1 MLSPQGRCPL
11 MSSRS
16 IGMSSQGVCT
26 HFKRNEPEP
35 DYRVSV
41 EYLGRLEIAVSGT
54 ATGRLYRFTAVQP
67 AQQVDPRDAFYLLE
81 SGRFGVA
88 S

>member
-1 MLSPQGRCPL
+1 MLSPQGMCPL

-16 IGMSSQGVCT
+16 IRMSSQGVRT
-26 HFKRNEPEP
+26 HFKRDEPEP
-35 DYRVSV
+35 DYRVNV

-54 ATGRLYRFTAVQP
+54 ATGRLYRFTPFQP
-67 AQQVDPRDAFYLLE
+67 VQQVDPRDAFYLLAN
-81 SGRFGVA
+81 GLFGVA

>member
-1 MLSPQGRCPL
+1 MLSRQGMCPL

-16 IGMSSQGVCT
+16 IGMSSQGAWT
-26 HFKRNEPEP
+26 HFKGDDPVP
-35 DYRVSV
+35 DYRVNV

-54 ATGRLYRFTAVQP
+54 VTGRLYRFTPVQP
-67 AQQVDPRDAFYLLE
+67 VQQIDPRDAFYLLA
-81 SGRFGVA
+81 SGLFGVA

>member
-1 MLSPQGRCPL
+1 MLSPQGMCPL
-11 MSSRS
+11 MSSRL
-16 IGMSSQGVCT
+16 IGMSSQGVWT
-26 HFKRNEPEP
+26 NFKRDDPEP

-54 ATGRLYRFTAVQP
+54 FTGRLYRFTPIQPVQ
-67 AQQVDPRDAFYLLE
+67 QIDPRDAFYLLA
-81 SGRFGVA
+81 SGLFGVA

>member
-1 MLSPQGRCPL
+1 MLSPQGMCPL

-26 HFKRNEPEP
+26 HFKSDEPEP

-54 ATGRLYRFTAVQP
+54 VTRRLYRFTPIQR
-67 AQQVDPRDAFYLLE
+67 AQQVDPRDAFYLLA
-81 SGRFGVA
+81 SGLFGVA

>member
-1 MLSPQGRCPL
+1 
-11 MSSRS
+11 
-16 IGMSSQGVCT
+16 MSSQGVRT

-35 DYRVSV
+35 DYRVNV

-54 ATGRLYRFTAVQP
+54 VTGRLYRFTLAQP
-67 AQQVDPRDAFYLLE
+67 VQQVDPRDAFYLLA
-81 SGRFGVA
+81 SGLFGVA

>member
-1 MLSPQGRCPL
+1 MLSPQGMCPL
-11 MSSRS
+11 MSSRVTE
-16 IGMSSQGVCT
+16 MSSQRLHT
-26 HFKRNEPEP
+26 HFKGDEPEP
-35 DYRVSV
+35 DYRVNV

-54 ATGRLYRFTAVQP
+54 VTRRLYRFTPVQP
-67 AQQVDPRDAFYLLE
+67 VQQVDPRDAFYLLA

>member
-1 MLSPQGRCPL
+1 MLSPQGMCPL

-16 IGMSSQGVCT
+16 IGMSSQGVRT
-26 HFKRNEPEP
+26 HFKRDEPEP
-35 DYRVSV
+35 DYRVNV

-54 ATGRLYRFTAVQP
+54 TTGRLYRFTPVQRV
-67 AQQVDPRDAFYLLE
+67 QQVDPRDAFYLLA
-81 SGRFGVA
+81 SGLFGVA

>member
-1 MLSPQGRCPL
+1 MLSPQGMCPL

-16 IGMSSQGVCT
+16 IGMSSQGVWA
-26 HFKRNEPEP
+26 HFKGDDREP
-35 DYRVSV
+35 DYRVCV

-54 ATGRLYRFTAVQP
+54 VTGRLYRFTPIQPVQ
-67 AQQVDPRDAFYLLE
+67 QIDPRDAFYLLA
-81 SGRFGVA
+81 SGLFGVA